1 MSGKAEGGLRGA
13 LELDQAA
20 RQLASDLDRG
30 RAAAAK
36 SGEAGDGAPGAP
48 GDGGADPDAA
58 QLGLFAGESVFGQIR
73 RPDGVNLPRSGPGR
87 PRGSTNRTTRDLV
100 KLITATGKHPL
111 LAMAEIVSTPI
122 DVIAATLCC
131 TRLEAAEYHRKV
143 MSDLA
148 PYVGQKMPTAV
159 QIAGA
164 NAGLLVIN
172 LGGPLG
178 EAAKG
183 LDMRLIEGEAQPVDF
198 QALSGDEAGSPHD
211 VPPHEEGK

>member
-1 MSGKAEGGLRGA
+1 MSGKADGGLRDA
-13 LELDQAA
+13 LGLDHAA
-20 RQLASDLDRG
+20 RALANDLDRG

-36 SGEAGDGAPGAP
+36 TGEAAPGAA
-48 GDGGADPDAA
+48 GADPDAE
-58 QLGLFAGESVFGQIR
+58 QLGLFGGQSVFGQLR
-73 RPDGVNLPRSGPGR
+73 LPDGANLPRSGPGR

-100 KLITATGKHPL
+100 KLITANGKHPL

-122 DVIAATLCC
+122 DVLAETLGC
-131 TRLEAAEYHRKV
+131 TKLEAAEYHRKV

-148 PYVGQKMPTAV
+148 PYVAQKLPTAV

-164 NAGLLVIN
+164 NAGMLVIN

-178 EAAKG
+178 EAARG

-198 QALSGDEAGSPHD
+198 QGLSEDDAAASHGAPS
-211 VPPHEEGK
+211 HEEGK